1 MESAIAAPEAFGASF
16 DVAPLSESLE
26 LGEGLEGD
34 PALAFRRTLGMF
46 ATGVTVLTARVGEQV
61 HGMTANAFM
70 SVSLRP
76 PLVLISIDRRAKMGA
91 LMHEGT
97 RFGVSV
103 LEARQTGLSDRFAG
117 RVADDP
123 PEATFEL
130 VHETPLVEGAL
141 AHLVARVVRSYW
153 GGDHS
158 LFLGQVEFARY
169 GEGRPLLF
177 HGGRYERL
185 IEDPRVFSQLPREL
199 LDPIL
204 ALGEERE
211 FGDGEAVMR
220 IGEAGCDLLLVVEGS
235 VRVERPGFHR
245 RQLSGRHVPALVF
258 EGAVVAI
265 LHAGEVEADDLMAV
279 RHHIN
284 AVAFHS
290 GRRTHPDARPVKVLV
305 LGTFRHH
312 ELPEEPAR
320 HLGGDRPP
328 ATTGVE
334 CVSVPSSARQRMFS
348 PDFTSKRSASPVSGE
363 IILRVHASPH
373 CGWSAARELMAM
385 VRRRAKRRIMSEES
399 AHSRHMEQGAMRGAN
414 PIVPPMSAGLTQ
426 AIFAPPVSNGGN
438 RAFPPAPHAPSRHR
452 TQHPAHFAPPCLFH
466 RRGL

>member
-1 MESAIAAPEAFGASF
+1 MASAIAAPEAFGASF
-16 DVAPLSESLE
+16 DVAPSSEALE

-34 PALAFRRTLGMF
+34 PAVAFRRTLGMF
-46 ATGVTVLTARVGEQV
+46 ATGVTVLTTRVGEQV

-91 LMHEGT
+91 LLHEGT

-117 RVADDP
+117 RVADDL

-185 IEDPRVFSQLPREL
+185 IEDPRVFSLLPREL

-211 FGDGEAVMR
+211 YADGEPIMR
-220 IGEAGCDLLLVVEGS
+220 IGEQGCELLLV
-235 VRVERPGFHR
+235 R
-245 RQLSGRHVPALVF
+245 RRRGAGR
-258 EGAVVAI
+258 
-265 LHAGEVEADDLMAV
+265 
-279 RHHIN
+279 
-284 AVAFHS
+284 
-290 GRRTHPDARPVKVLV
+290 
-305 LGTFRHH
+305 
-312 ELPEEPAR
+312 
-320 HLGGDRPP
+320 
-328 ATTGVE
+328 
-334 CVSVPSSARQRMFS
+334 
-348 PDFTSKRSASPVSGE
+348 
-363 IILRVHASPH
+363 
-373 CGWSAARELMAM
+373 AARAA
-385 VRRRAKRRIMSEES
+385 R
-399 AHSRHMEQGAMRGAN
+399 
-414 PIVPPMSAGLTQ
+414 
-426 AIFAPPVSNGGN
+426 
-438 RAFPPAPHAPSRHR
+438 
-452 TQHPAHFAPPCLFH
+452 
-466 RRGL
+466 